1 MYRNQKLRLPQFF
14 PDLEELLH
22 KLKAFKKETIIFGDF
37 KIDTLKDR
45 TDEKKYE
52 SMLTAYNF
60 QIRNFE
66 PVRVTPKT
74 RTCLD
79 HFISSNYFSTKSL
92 KNDQRPL
99 FCFIRNSR
107 CKKKEMHDDTLRSR
121 NLKKLK
127 GES

>member
-1 MYRNQKLRLPQFF
+1 MYRNEKLRLPQFF

-22 KLKAFKKETIIFGDF
+22 NLKAFKKETILFGDF

-66 PVRVTPKT
+66 PIRVTPKT

-92 KNDQRPL
+92 KKRSAIIIL
-99 FCFIRNSR
+99 FY
-107 CKKKEMHDDTLRSR
+107 
-121 NLKKLK
+121 KKLQMQK
-127 GES
+127 KRNA